1 MFCFG
6 APGGEATQGPALAE
20 HLFALQT
27 PAGEGVEQQLDVVE
41 FHCRR
46 WCRRTVGRGLCA
58 NEDRLL
64 EDE

>member
-1 MFCFG
+1 
-6 APGGEATQGPALAE
+6 
-20 HLFALQT
+20 LFALQT

-41 FHCRR
+41 FNCRR